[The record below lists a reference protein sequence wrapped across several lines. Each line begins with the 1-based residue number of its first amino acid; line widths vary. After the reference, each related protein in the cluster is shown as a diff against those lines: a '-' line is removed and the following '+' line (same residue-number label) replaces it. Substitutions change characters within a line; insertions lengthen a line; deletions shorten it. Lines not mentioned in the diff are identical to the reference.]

1 MAAAAKQALKF
12 GAGIK
17 ELRLHM
23 CQKSAASQ
31 GARDFVEKHY
41 VDLKL
46 ANPKFPVLVR
56 ECSGI
61 QPRAWARF
69 GFGREASVDLSGKS
83 ADEVYVAIA
92 RLEQS

>member
-1 MAAAAKQALKF
+1 MASAAKQVLKF
-12 GAGIK
+12 GPGIK

-92 RLEQS
+92 KLEES